1 MVQKVMGESGVKR
14 TMYGPEVNAAAMGA
28 TSAATAGPHLNSG
41 RAVNSGGSA
50 SQNSPQPYY
59 QVHAYGLGN

>member
-1 MVQKVMGESGVKR
+1 VQKVMGESGVKH

-41 RAVNSGGSA
+41 GSA